1 VRDPQDPLAI
11 PLRILVHPLDAALQP
26 YPVFETDESM
36 MVRDLGGR
44 IEIVGGTEE
53 DRREAR
59 EWASRFLR
67 RLDPSRS
74 IR

>member
-1 VRDPQDPLAI
+1 MNRFI
-11 PLRILVHPLDAALQP
+11 RHPLPLVRNTTTVAL
-26 YPVFETDESM
+26 FGEARL
-36 MVRDLGGR
+36 VRDLGGR
-44 IEIVGGTEE
+44 IEIVGGTEV

-67 RLDPSRS
+67 RLDPNGS